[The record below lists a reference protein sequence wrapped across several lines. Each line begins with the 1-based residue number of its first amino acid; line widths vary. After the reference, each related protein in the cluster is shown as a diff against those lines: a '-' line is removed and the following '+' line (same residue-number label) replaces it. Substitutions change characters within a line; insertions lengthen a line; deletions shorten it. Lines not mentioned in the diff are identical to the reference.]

1 MSLARSLLPLAGV
14 ILLAASP
21 DAPAAGKGEACA
33 PCHADFSKVL
43 PKGHPEATGTGLGTC
58 VPCHAIGQSGEAAK
72 NPYSTRLHLTHAGKR
87 KQECTACHSFAPKQ
101 VFGLVGLDHS
111 WGTPG
116 EEDFAAMKAGFGTW
130 AASPFT
136 DHLHA
141 KAGVDCA
148 GCHGKAAPVSDS
160 TVENDR
166 CLSCHGPAAKLAA
179 RSANAEFPKRN
190 PHDSHLGADIAC
202 TTCHKAHA
210 ASVVYCADCH
220 RLWKLTIPGGAR

>member
-1 MSLARSLLPLAGV
+1 MDVVTWA
-14 ILLAASP
+14 
-21 DAPAAGKGEACA
+21 
-33 PCHADFSKVL
+33 
-43 PKGHPEATGTGLGTC
+43 
-58 VPCHAIGQSGEAAK
+58 
-72 NPYSTRLHLTHAGKR
+72 
-87 KQECTACHSFAPKQ
+87 
-101 VFGLVGLDHS
+101 GLVGLDHS